1 MEDIYNLPEYC
12 GFGTDDWN
20 NKVVIKMADHMTVSQ
35 RMVLNHYTTVLLIVL
50 CGIKLYSQKKT
61 RGVEL
66 RYIWLTLSCCALLV
80 VQDILESY
88 AAQEPTLR
96 LLRISMA
103 SLGYILRPIAA
114 VSLLMSVCWP
124 ENRTWKL
131 WIPIMVNTAINLTAF
146 FSPIAFS
153 FDEEYEFVRGPLG
166 FVVFGASYLYLI
178 LILLVVLRR
187 FYEGKSSERWLL
199 VCCVFGVLGSTLVD
213 ALLAGCHLNEAIMI
227 GCIFVLFYLR
237 THDNYLDPLTS
248 LRNRFA
254 YYDDSENMNRNIT
267 AIASIDMN
275 GLKRLNDTQ
284 GHAAG
289 DAALAEIGKCLQRV
303 NDRRTLAY
311 RMGGDEFVVVFISQS
326 AQQVEVALRTI
337 HEDIVAAG
345 YSVSVG
351 YAMKTPEQSLDDA
364 LFESD
369 QNMYREKA
377 EYYRQFEKD
386 RRSRRS

>member
-1 MEDIYNLPEYC
+1 MMDRI
-12 GFGTDDWN
+12 
-20 NKVVIKMADHMTVSQ
+20 TVSQ
-35 RMVLNHYTTVLLIVL
+35 RMVINHYTTVLLVVL

-80 VQDILESY
+80 VQDILESH
-88 AAQEPTLR
+88 AAMDPSLY
-96 LLRISMA
+96 LLRVSMA
-103 SLGYILRPIAA
+103 ALGYILRPIAA
-114 VSLLMSVCWP
+114 VGLLMAVCRP
-124 ENRTWKL
+124 ENRSWKL
-131 WIPIMVNTAINLTAF
+131 WIPIMLNTAVNLTAF

-166 FVVFGASYLYLI
+166 LVVFVVSFLYLVQI
-178 LILLVVLRR
+178 LVVVLRR
-187 FYEGKSSERWLL
+187 FYEGKSLERWLL
-199 VCCVFGVLGSTLVD
+199 VCCVFGVIGSTLVD

-237 THDNYLDPLTS
+237 THDNYIDPLTS

-254 YYDDSENMNRNIT
+254 YYDDIENLNRNIT
-267 AIASIDMN
+267 AVASIDMN

-284 GHAAG
+284 GHAVG
-289 DAALAEIGKCLQRV
+289 DAALAGIGKCLQRV

-311 RMGGDEFVVVFISQS
+311 RMGGDEFVVLFIGQD
-326 AQQVEVALRTI
+326 AEQVARALRRI
-337 HEDIVAAG
+337 SEDVAAEG

-364 LFESD
+364 LRESD

-377 EYYRQFEKD
+377 EYYRQSGRD
-386 RRSRRS
+386 RRARRS